1 MKYFALYLVIILS
14 ACQPVEKN
22 ILIDLDNN
30 QFKKISISADKI
42 EIVEIYDSVISA
54 PYIDYSLDNPPIY
67 FLKSWL
73 SNNIELIG
81 KENRLEIKIFDS
93 SLKRIEI
100 ENTNKKQFEE
110 KFIYSYEI
118 NYLVEYNLYDD
129 SNFML
134 ASTLV
139 ETFRTTTSS
148 KFISINERDLIL
160 EELIYL
166 SLADFIDESKKLMS
180 EYMEGHIL

>member
-1 MKYFALYLVIILS
+1 
-14 ACQPVEKN
+14 
-22 ILIDLDNN
+22 
-30 QFKKISISADKI
+30 
-42 EIVEIYDSVISA
+42 
-54 PYIDYSLDNPPIY
+54 
-67 FLKSWL
+67 
-73 SNNIELIG
+73 
-81 KENRLEIKIFDS
+81 
-93 SLKRIEI
+93 
-100 ENTNKKQFEE
+100 
-110 KFIYSYEI
+110 
-118 NYLVEYNLYDD
+118 
-129 SNFML
+129 ML